1 MMRVWVTIDALVDEI
16 SRSSGGIT
24 DEMHKSLANLY
35 FYDCELNA
43 YLGELET
50 EMSRRENP
58 SNTIFPDDQF
68 EPIHANTMMFRLP
81 ADALPILDG
90 SPIEIEKTGR

>member
-1 MMRVWVTIDALVDEI
+1 MRVWVTIDALVDEI
-16 SRSSGGIT
+16 SRSSEAIT

-35 FYDCELNA
+35 FYDCELNN

-50 EMSRRENP
+50 ALTRRDNP
-58 SNTIFPDDQF
+58 AGTVFPANQF
-68 EPIHANTMMFRLP
+68 EPIHANTTTLRLP

-90 SPIEIEKTGR
+90 PEIVIQKSGR